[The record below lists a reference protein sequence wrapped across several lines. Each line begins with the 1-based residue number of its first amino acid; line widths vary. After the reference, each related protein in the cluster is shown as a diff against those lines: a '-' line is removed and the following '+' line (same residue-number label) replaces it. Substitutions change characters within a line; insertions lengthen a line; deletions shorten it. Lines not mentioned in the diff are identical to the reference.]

1 MADKKGSE
9 PNHPTLAQPHT
20 VDVKESLRQL
30 DTNLVGLTEFEA
42 SHRLQKFGPNE
53 LAKGKKSPL
62 WLSFFEQFKNYLTII
77 LLIATAFSVLIGEIS
92 DALIIL
98 AIVVASASLSFF
110 EEYRSDKSIEALQK
124 MTAPTTTVRREGLEK
139 MIRTADVVPGDIL
152 ILHTGDKVAA
162 DARVIESFSLRSDE
176 SPLTGES
183 VPVSK
188 SIETLS
194 FGSELAERTNMV
206 HMGTVIVYGR
216 GTAAVT
222 ATGMGTEFGKIAGSL
237 EEEKTKTPLE
247 ERLDKTGKTLGQLC
261 LVAAA
266 IVAGLGFVRNEP
278 LLDIAL
284 FAIALAVAA
293 IPEALPAVVTGA
305 LAIGTRR
312 MARRNALI
320 RKLPAVETL
329 GSASV
334 ICSDKTGTMTR
345 GEMAVRKVYTS
356 QMTLEVSG
364 IGYAPIGEYTLN
376 GNRIDPNNH
385 QSLTQA
391 SKVVALC
398 NDARIEQSDGRW
410 KTLGDP
416 TEGALLAAAFKAGIT
431 VDYVQNHPRRSEI
444 PFTSERKMMTTMHLV
459 EEKCIFICSKGAAEV
474 LLPRCSKIHEAAQ
487 IRPITEM
494 DREDIQKV
502 AEEFAG
508 QALRVLA
515 VAYKVAEP
523 EFDISDEKNAE
534 NGLVFAGLF
543 AMIDP
548 PREEAREAIRKCER
562 AQIRVVMITGDN
574 LLTAKAVARELGM
587 LREDS
592 LVLTGTEIENMSD
605 QKLESVVEHLT
616 VCARVSP
623 EHKLRIV
630 RALKKNGH
638 VVAMTGDG
646 VNDAPAIKAAD
657 IGVAMGITGTDVTK
671 EAAAMV
677 LADDNFATIVA
688 AIEEGRGI
696 YDNIQKYLTYLLR
709 CNIGEILI
717 PLAASIM
724 NIPLPLSAIHYLW
737 INLATDGLPAL
748 ALGVD
753 PPEPDL
759 MERPPRDPKQSIFTR
774 EVRANLI
781 YTPLLVAAAVL
792 YFFSSTLSHGLI
804 EARTTAFTMLVAIE
818 LFLAWG
824 SRSLKRTI
832 LQVGPFR
839 NKWLLASIAISL
851 SMQLVVVSVPM
862 LYKSFDVTALTLED
876 WSLIAI
882 ASIGVFVITQA
893 TIWVRRIALNS
904 NEGKASRVHQVR

>member
-1 MADKKGSE
+1 MGDKPDLE
-9 PNHPTLAQPHT
+9 PNYSTLAQPHSI
-20 VDVKESLRQL
+20 DVESVLGQL
-30 DTNLVGLTEFEA
+30 DTSLDGLTEDEA
-42 SHRLQKFGPNE
+42 SHRFQKYGSNE
-53 LAKGKKSPL
+53 LVKGKKHPL
-62 WLSFFEQFKNYLTII
+62 WLSFLKQFKNYLTII
-77 LLIATAFSVLIGEIS
+77 LLVATAFSVLIGEIT

-98 AIVVASASLSFF
+98 AIVLAAASLSFF
-110 EEYRSDKSIEALQK
+110 EEYRSDKSIEALQR
-124 MTAPTTTVRREGLEK
+124 MTAPMTTVRREGLEK
-139 MIRTADVVPGDIL
+139 VIRTADVVPGDIL
-152 ILHTGDKVAA
+152 VLHTGDKVAA
-162 DARVIESFSLRSDE
+162 DARVIESFNLRSDE

-188 SIETLS
+188 SIEPLPE
-194 FGSELAERTNMV
+194 GLELADRTNMV
-206 HMGTVIVYGR
+206 HMGTVVVYGR
-216 GTAAVT
+216 GTVAVT

-237 EEEKTKTPLE
+237 EEEETKTPLE

-266 IVAGLGFVRNEP
+266 IVAGLGLVRREP
-278 LLDIAL
+278 LLDVAL

-312 MARRNALI
+312 MAKRNALI

-345 GEMAVRKVYTS
+345 GEMAVRKAYIPR
-356 QMTLEVSG
+356 MTLEVSG
-364 IGYAPIGEYTLN
+364 IGYAPTGDYTLN
-376 GNRIDPNNH
+376 GNRIDPQGH
-385 QSLTQA
+385 RSLIQA
-391 SKVVALC
+391 SKVAALC
-398 NDARIEQSDGRW
+398 NDAKIEQSGDRW
-410 KTLGDP
+410 KTIGDP

-431 VDYVQNHPRRSEI
+431 GEYVQTHPRYSEI
-444 PFTSERKMMTTMHLV
+444 PFTSERKMMTTMHL
-459 EEKCIFICSKGAAEV
+459 EENRLLICTKGATEV
-474 LLPRCSKIHEAAQ
+474 LLPRCSRIHEAGQ
-487 IRPITEM
+487 ICPMRQK
-494 DREDIQKV
+494 DREDIQNV
-502 AEEFAG
+502 AESFAG
-508 QALRVLA
+508 EALRVLA
-515 VAYKVAEP
+515 VAYKEEAST
-523 EFDISDEKNAE
+523 FNLSDEEKVE
-534 NGLVFAGLF
+534 NELVFAGLF

-562 AQIRVVMITGDN
+562 AQIRVIMITGDN
-574 LLTAKAVARELGM
+574 LLTAKAVAGELGM
-587 LREDS
+587 LKENS
-592 LVLTGTEIENMSD
+592 LVLAGAEIEKMTD
-605 QKLESVVEHLT
+605 KQLETVVERLA

-630 RALKKNGH
+630 RALKKCGH

-688 AIEEGRGI
+688 AVEEGRGI

-717 PLAASIM
+717 PLTASIM
-724 NIPLPLSAIHYLW
+724 NISLPLTAIHYLW

-774 EVRANLI
+774 EVKANLA
-781 YTPLLVAAAVL
+781 YTPVLVTIAVL
-792 YFFSSTLSHGLI
+792 YFFAVTLPQGLV

-832 LQVGPFR
+832 LEVGPFR

-851 SMQLVVVSVPM
+851 LMQLTVVSVPM
-862 LYKSFDVTALTLED
+862 LYKSFDVTTLTLQD
-876 WSLIAI
+876 WSVII
-882 ASIGVFVITQA
+882 FASVSIFIITQGA
-893 TIWVRRIALNS
+893 IWLRRVVSNS
-904 NEGKASRVHQVR
+904 KEGRSDQPL